1 VSAEATGRGRR
12 RRRRLL
18 VAAGTVLAEPVAARA
33 VLIDGAEIAWVGAD
47 PAEAPPSDEVVDL
60 GGAWLAPAFCD
71 AHVHATAAG
80 LALDGLDLADAEGAA
95 DLLARVRAAA
105 PDADPVL
112 GGGWDETTWR
122 DPSLPDADDL
132 SRAAGGRRV
141 RLARVD
147 GHSCLADRR
156 TTDEVAADV
165 AEGVARDASGRPTGR
180 LTEEASEAAW
190 ARLRAGLAPSR
201 LTRARAAFVADA
213 VAKGVGA
220 IHEMGHP
227 ALSSL
232 EDARAWAAD
241 GGGLDVTVWWADA
254 DPSVA
259 LAAGL
264 RPGGDLF
271 VDGSIGSRTAATSAP
286 YDDGGHGRLLLDE
299 EAVTA
304 LLVEATRAGTSAG
317 VHAIGDRA
325 VGVVVAGLERAAAEV
340 GEPALRACRHRVE
353 HLEIVTQ
360 PQIAALARHGV
371 TASVQPAFDAR
382 WGGPDG
388 LYAERFGVARALASN
403 PLDDL
408 DAAGLAL
415 AFGSDAPV
423 TPVDPLG
430 GILAATA
437 HRGGHGL
444 PAERALAAQTLGGR
458 RAAGQERA
466 GLLRAG
472 WRADLAVLDGPPIP
486 LLEGQRPVCFATIV
500 AGRDL
505 TGGPDQDGG
514 SPVDPIGS

>member
-1 VSAEATGRGRR
+1 MSTPLRVGGQGRG
-12 RRRRLL
+12 RRLL
-18 VAAGTVLAEPVAARA
+18 VAAGTVLAEPASSRA
-33 VLIDGAEIAWVGAD
+33 VLIDGDRIAWVGAD
-47 PAEAPPSDEVVDL
+47 PSEAPPHDKAVDL
-60 GGAWLAPAFCD
+60 ADAWLAPAFCD

-80 LALDGLDLADAEGAA
+80 LALDGLALADVRGAA
-95 DLLARVRAAA
+95 DLLARVRAAP

-122 DPSLPDADDL
+122 DPALPDADDL
-132 SRAAGGRRV
+132 SRAASGRRV

-156 TTDEVAADV
+156 TSEEVAATV
-165 AEGVARDASGRPTGR
+165 AEGVERDAAGRPTGR
-180 LTEEASEAAW
+180 LIEEASEAAW
-190 ARLRAGLAPSR
+190 TRLRARLGPARLA
-201 LTRARAAFVADA
+201 RARTAFVADA

-232 EDARAWAAD
+232 EDAQVWAAD

-286 YDDGGHGRLLLDE
+286 YDDGGRGRLLLDE

-304 LLVEATRAGTSAG
+304 LLVGATRAGVSAG

-325 VGVVVAGLERAAAEV
+325 IGVVVGGLERAAAQV
-340 GEPALRACRHRVE
+340 GEAALRTCRHRVE
-353 HLEIVTQ
+353 HLELAS
-360 PQIAALARHGV
+360 PSQIAALARYGV
-371 TASVQPAFDAR
+371 TASVQPAFDAL

-388 LYAERFGVARALASN
+388 LYAERFGRARALASN

-430 GILAATA
+430 AVLAATR
-437 HRGGHGL
+437 HHGGHGL
-444 PAERALAAQTLGGR
+444 TAERALTAQTVGGR
-458 RAAGQERA
+458 RAAGQDDA
-466 GLLRAG
+466 GLLRVG

-486 LLEGQRPVCFATIV
+486 LREGEPPTCVATIV

-505 TGGPDQDGG
+505 TGALGDHAA
-514 SPVDPIGS
+514 